1 MKKLFKFSILAGL
14 LMLCTA
20 PFQSCVNHNVAPPV
34 TTADTVQQAP
44 KASAE
49 WFCKTID
56 PPPTTSRATGL
67 NGKYWAKGSTL
78 RIGFLEGTTQQK
90 ADAIAAFAEWHKY
103 ANLNFVFPATGPY
116 DCRIAFQTNNGAWSY
131 VGNDASHVA
140 QSQVT
145 MNLGFNQAGTYLHEI
160 GHFLGLVHEQSNPT
174 GGICFDTNAVFIA
187 LMGPPNSWSK
197 EQIRYNVFYKYA
209 LSQVTNTSFD
219 AVSIMEYAIPSSWT
233 CNHVGIVGGKVLS
246 EVDKAFIALLYPGA
260 APPPTPTNLT
270 ITMAQRDNILRL
282 LAKAKA
288 YVDSAQLITKA
299 AFAL

>member
-1 MKKLFKFSILAGL
+1 MKKLIAILMIAGLALLSILP
-14 LMLCTA
+14 MLTG
-20 PFQSCVNHNVAPPV
+20 CVDHSKTPPV
-34 TTADTVQQAP
+34 VIVDTVQQAP

-56 PPPTTSRATGL
+56 PPATPSRATGL

-78 RIGFLEGTTQQK
+78 KIGFLEGTTQQK
-90 ADAIAAFAEWHKY
+90 ADVVAAFAEWKKY
-103 ANLNFVFPATGPY
+103 ANLNFAFPTTGPY
-116 DCRIAFQTNNGAWSY
+116 DCRIAFQASNGAWSY

-174 GGICFDTNAVFIA
+174 GGICFDTNAVFTA
-187 LMGPPNSWSK
+187 LMQPPNSWTK

-209 LSQVTNTSFD
+209 LAQVTNTSFD

-233 CNHVGIVGGKVLS
+233 CTHVGIVGGKVLS
-246 EVDKAFIALLYPGA
+246 ATDKAFIGLLYPGA
-260 APPPTPTNLT
+260 APVTPTSLT
-270 ITMAQRDNILRL
+270 ITTSQRDNILRL
-282 LAKAKA
+282 LAKSKT
-288 YVDSAQLITKA
+288 YVDSAQIITKA
-299 AFAL
+299 AFAQ